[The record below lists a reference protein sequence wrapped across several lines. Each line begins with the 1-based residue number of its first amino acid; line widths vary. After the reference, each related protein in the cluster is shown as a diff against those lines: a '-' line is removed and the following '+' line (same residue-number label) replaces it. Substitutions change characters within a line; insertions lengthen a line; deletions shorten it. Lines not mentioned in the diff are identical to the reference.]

1 MPELSISQ
9 VYYTYDHEWINFQ
22 GEFAYMGVCS
32 FKLLGFRNIKDISFS
47 DPVIGFKKK
56 GTLLA
61 VIKSAEYQIEAYMPV
76 DGIVLGINQE
86 FLAAHPHVLLT
97 DPEKKGWIAKI
108 QPLFPTDRST
118 LLSSRQYRR

>member
-61 VIKSAEYQIEAYMPV
+61 VIKSAEYQIEAYMEALTKNLILVIPT
-76 DGIVLGINQE
+76 GLGKTLI
-86 FLAAHPHVLLT
+86 ACLLM
-97 DPEKKGWIAKI
+97 
-108 QPLFPTDRST
+108 
-118 LLSSRQYRR
+118 